1 MNCKST
7 YSAQKHTKW
16 TVFFVMFLS
25 LFTFSNNVSNSIIF
39 QPNPG
44 FQAEWVYQKR
54 NNFTAQAV
62 FQKTAK
68 RNAARLKEFFIRV
81 LAFNKFL
88 LVKLTQL
95 AEASLSIPAALSS
108 FVLEGV
114 PNYPSETVPAS

>member
-1 MNCKST
+1 
-7 YSAQKHTKW
+7 
-16 TVFFVMFLS
+16 MFLS